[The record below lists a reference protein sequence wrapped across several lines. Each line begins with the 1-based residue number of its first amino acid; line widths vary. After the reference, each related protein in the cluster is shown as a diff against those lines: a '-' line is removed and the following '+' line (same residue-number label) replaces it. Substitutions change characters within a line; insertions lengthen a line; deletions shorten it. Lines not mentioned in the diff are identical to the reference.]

1 MMSETEE
8 PLQQPARAASRR
20 RVARVAAVQTLY
32 QAEVAKKPL
41 SVVATDMRQHY
52 LGHAVDDMSL
62 VADRRFYDTV
72 LNAVEEN
79 GGKLI
84 DLVEGALD
92 KRQFDRMELVLQ
104 AILVAG
110 AAELLAIV
118 ETPPKVAISEYV
130 DIADDFFGRPEAA
143 LVNAA
148 LDRIARLVRPDEF

>member
-1 MMSETEE
+1 MPETEE
-8 PLQQPARAASRR
+8 PLKPGPSASRR
-20 RVARVAAVQTLY
+20 RVARVAAVQTIY

-41 SVVATDMRQHY
+41 AAVAKDMRNHY

-72 LNAVEEN
+72 LTAVEES
-79 GGKLI
+79 GAKLI
-84 DLVEGALD
+84 DLVQGALD

-110 AAELLAIV
+110 AAELFAISA
-118 ETPPKVAISEYV
+118 TPPKVAISEYV